1 MTDQEL
7 PKLSAA
13 SLLASRRAALAV
25 TAAAA
30 AQVALVRAG
39 WPSWPC
45 PLLHSV
51 GVPCPGCGLTRAT
64 LALAS
69 GDWQRALTIHA
80 FSPLLLLAL
89 ALVAAAALLPERPRL
104 LIVSGVESLERRARL
119 SLILSAG
126 LICYWLARLLISPGS
141 FVSLM
146 RG

>member
-1 MTDQEL
+1 MTDRTP

-13 SLLASRRAALAV
+13 TLLASRRAALAV

-39 WPSWPC
+39 APSWPC
-45 PLLHSV
+45 PVLHAL
-51 GVPCPGCGLTRAT
+51 GVPCPGCGLTRAS

-69 GDWQRALTIHA
+69 GDWRAALALHA
-80 FSPLLLLAL
+80 FSPVLVVAL
-89 ALVAAAALLPERPRL
+89 ATIAASALLPEGPRRSL
-104 LIVSGVESLERRARL
+104 VSGVEILERRARL
-119 SLILSAG
+119 SLILPAG

-141 FVSLM
+141 FIGLM